1 MINQQRLPVLL
12 VTALFALT
20 LVACARDFAPL
31 ADAPPATTS
40 PAALPPISLP
50 ADHAPHHNLSEWWYF
65 TGHLTDDTGGEYG
78 FEFVIF
84 QADRGGEIAYAAH
97 FALTDPAAGE
107 FAYDQR
113 TSFAHGS
120 RQAAGLDLCV
130 GGWTLGQADGAFAFA
145 AQLPDR
151 KLTLHLSPVKP
162 AAIHNRDGLLDFAP
176 YGWSYYYS
184 YTRLDVSGELSGAGG
199 PAEVHGRAWMDH
211 QWGDFISVGA
221 GGWDWF
227 SLQLDD
233 GRDFTA
239 SVVRGEEGRIVL
251 EYATFVS
258 ADGVALHLEAGEFEI
273 EALDEWLSPATGAVY
288 PSRWRLVIP
297 DEAIDL
303 ELRPT
308 LADQELDARATTGN
322 IYWEGAVLAVGE
334 EGARGRGYVELTGY
348 VPTATALSLD
358 ILTGP
363 RADLCSGL
371 P

>member
-1 MINQQRLPVLL
+1 MTKRHSLL
-12 VTALFALT
+12 FLLGAALFTLT
-20 LVACARDFAPL
+20 LAACARDFAPL
-31 ADAPPATTS
+31 ADVPPAAAD

-50 ADHAPHHNLSEWWYF
+50 ADHAPHDNLSEWWYF
-65 TGHLTDDTGGEYG
+65 TGHLSDDSVHEYG

-97 FALTDPAAGE
+97 FALTDPAAGD

-120 RQAAGLDLCV
+120 RQAVGLDLCV
-130 GGWTLGQADGAFAFA
+130 GGWTLAEADGSFAFTA
-145 AQLPDR
+145 DLPDR
-151 KLTLHLSPVKP
+151 RLTLRLSPIKP
-162 AAIHNRDGLLDFAP
+162 PAIHNRDGLLDFAP

-184 YTRLDVSGELSGAGG
+184 YTRLDVSGELSGDGG
-199 PAEVHGRAWMDH
+199 PAEIHGQAWMDH

-239 SVVRGEEGRIVL
+239 SIIRGDDGEVVL
-251 EYATFVS
+251 KYATLV
-258 ADGVALHLEAGEFEI
+258 APDGVARHLEAGEFTI
-273 EALDEWLSPATGAVY
+273 TAGDEWASPTTGAIY

-297 DEAIDL
+297 DAAIDL
-303 ELRPT
+303 ELRPV
-308 LADQELDARATTGN
+308 LAAQELDARASTGN

-334 EGARGRGYVELTGY
+334 SGALGRGYVELTGY
-348 VPTATALSLD
+348 APGATALSLD

-363 RADLCSGL
+363 RTDLCA
-371 P
+371 PAP